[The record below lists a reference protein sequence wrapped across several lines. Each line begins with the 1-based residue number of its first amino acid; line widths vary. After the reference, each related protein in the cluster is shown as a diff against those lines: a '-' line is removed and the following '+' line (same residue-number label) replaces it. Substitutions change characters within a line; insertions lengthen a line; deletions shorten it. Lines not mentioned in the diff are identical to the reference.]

1 MIAPLAKLI
10 EWAHVQSTFR
20 QMPHP
25 DGDLG
30 LDEAI
35 QFLNGP
41 DFMPAESQPAELVF
55 DNASRF
61 HFPTPR
67 PCAFAENN
75 VAHGQL
81 YRCSE
86 RWQERP
92 AIILLH
98 GRNENCYRFRFPT
111 IARRC
116 QQAGFNAAT
125 LVLPYHVQRHPR
137 QLKGWGGSNYMQIA
151 EATAQGIAEIRA
163 LMGWLLKEGCPAVAL
178 LGISMGGQYAGWV
191 ASCDPRLAAAV
202 MAVPG
207 VGVNVS
213 ITERII
219 WRRVREAMQRQSS
232 TLERFNL
239 TPVNLTWLQ
248 PAIPRKNILLIEA
261 IHDWFAPK
269 EDIERLWQAWGQP
282 DIWRLP
288 HSHSTWTGWTRLLP
302 GLHRLHTPGHTDEI
316 IDWLAP
322 RLDMKRTGR
331 LLPV

>member
-1 MIAPLAKLI
+1 MITPLAKLI
-10 EWAHVQSTFR
+10 EWAHVQVTLAK
-20 QMPHP
+20 MPHP
-25 DGDLG
+25 DGNLG

-41 DFMPAESQPAELVF
+41 DFMPADSQPAELVF
-55 DNASRF
+55 DDAPGF

-67 PCAFAENN
+67 PGVFAENN
-75 VAHGQL
+75 IVYGRL

-98 GRNENCYRFRFPT
+98 GRNGFYSYRFELPR

-116 QQAGFNAAT
+116 KRAGFNAAT
-125 LVLPYHVQRHPR
+125 LMLPCHFQRRPR
-137 QLKGWGGSNYMQIA
+137 QLKGWGGTNHMLIA
-151 EATAQGIAEIRA
+151 EASAQGIAEIRA
-163 LMGWLLKEGCPAVAL
+163 LMGWLLKEGCPAAAL
-178 LGISMGGQYAGWV
+178 WGISMGGHYAGWV
-191 ASCDPRLAAAV
+191 ASCDKRLAAAV
-202 MAVPG
+202 LVVPG

-219 WRRVREAMQRQSS
+219 WRRVREAMRRQRS
-232 TLERFNL
+232 TFEKLNL
-239 TPVNLTWLQ
+239 TPVNLIQLK

-261 IHDWFAPK
+261 VHDWFAPK

-288 HSHSTWTGWTRLLP
+288 HSHSTWRGWPSLLP
-302 GLHRLHTPGHTDEI
+302 GLHRLHTPGYTDEI
-316 IDWLAP
+316 LHWLSPKLEA
-322 RLDMKRTGR
+322 GR
-331 LLPV
+331 KNNA

>member
-1 MIAPLAKLI
+1 
-10 EWAHVQSTFR
+10 
-20 QMPHP
+20 MPHP

-41 DFMPAESQPAELVF
+41 DFIPADSQPAELVF
-55 DNASRF
+55 DDSTRF

-75 VAHGQL
+75 VAYGQL

-98 GRNENCYRFRFPT
+98 GRNGFASYRFEFPR

-116 QQAGFNAAT
+116 KRARFNAVT
-125 LVLPYHVQRHPR
+125 LVLPCHFQRRPR

-163 LMGWLLKEGCPAVAL
+163 LMGWLLKERCPAVAL
-178 LGISMGGQYAGWV
+178 LGISMGGHYAGWV
-191 ASCDPRLAAAV
+191 TSCDPRLAAAV
-202 MAVPG
+202 LAVPG
-207 VGVNVS
+207 VGVNYS
-213 ITERII
+213 ITERIV
-219 WRRVREAMQRQSS
+219 WPRVREAMRRQRS

-239 TPVNLTWLQ
+239 TPVNLTRLQ
-248 PAIPRKNILLIEA
+248 PVISKRNILLIEA
-261 IHDWFAPK
+261 IHDLFAPK

-288 HSHSTWTGWTRLLP
+288 HGHVSWEFAPGVTGRVL
-302 GLHRLHTPGHTDEI
+302 R
-316 IDWLAP
+316 WLSP
-322 RLDMKRTGR
+322 RLETGR
-331 LLPV
+331 KNNV